1 MIKHL
6 KKAPKVSLCRECGGT
21 GSLIDSCGISA
32 VCPQCEG
39 YGRVVISGS
48 MTINIEA
55 YKPNPTNQ

>member
-6 KKAPKVSLCRECGGT
+6 TKAPKVSLCRECGGT
-21 GSLIDSCGISA
+21 
-32 VCPQCEG
+32 
-39 YGRVVISGS
+39 GS